1 MTKADIHARSVV
13 FCLSAY
19 SEDGASDMGDS
30 FHTLVICQDPGDGSR
45 DVIINLTPDVLA
57 AMNAR
62 LGDTF
67 SIVLV
72 NGSIVLKP
80 ISDAGTRY

>member
-1 MTKADIHARSVV
+1 
-13 FCLSAY
+13 
-19 SEDGASDMGDS
+19 MGDS
-30 FHTLVICQDPGDGSR
+30 FQTIVICQDPGDGSR

-67 SIVLV
+67 SIELV

-80 ISDAGTRY
+80 IRDAGTRS